1 LASGFYRKVESNR
14 RFAVEEV
21 QEVYAFGFAVNFLF
35 LRYPLE
41 ILYNVIDEDTVQV
54 FHAMKCRSALIPLL
68 K

>member
-1 LASGFYRKVESNR
+1 VFEEDDPSKNLLIGFDRHANPKAS
-14 RFAVEEV
+14 
-21 QEVYAFGFAVNFLF
+21 L
-35 LRYPLE
+35 PE